1 MLLKSINAIALML
14 RLVRLLLAKA
24 TLLAIIKIVYSSEFS
39 SFIALKISLIGIILL
54 YSSARYF
61 MPFK

>member
-1 MLLKSINAIALML
+1 MPLML

-24 TLLAIIKIVYSSEFS
+24 TSLATIKIVYSSKFS
-39 SFIALKISLIGIILL
+39 SFAALKIGLARAMPL

-61 MPFK
+61 MLFK